1 VAASKPLFCK
11 RGRNEKQPAD
21 PRGGVRGFAAA
32 ILAGSSVCGC
42 KGGESLTTLASAQ
55 PSPIASPKITTTPA
69 QNGAVIATLASTLA
83 GATIHYTVDG
93 NAPTA
98 RSQVYEAPFL
108 VASSLTIKAIA
119 IAAGGAQSN
128 VASQSFPA
136 SIPPGTLVWSDE
148 FTNESGAKAQPNP
161 RVWTYDAGNNGF
173 GNNELE
179 NYCAWGSAAPPCD
192 PTKPNAY
199 VGTDGYLHIAARRP
213 SKGVY
218 TSARMK
224 SQGLFSLQY
233 GRIEVRARVPESQ
246 GFWPAFWLLGNNIGA
261 AGWPACG
268 EQDVLERV
276 NAASRPD
283 WNEGS
288 VHGPGFTGTSL
299 GTRFSF
305 PAGQTAAEWHTYGMI
320 WSKGSIAY
328 YVDDPAKPYATYAPA
343 SLFGLPGAAWPFDAG
358 QSAFLIL
365 NLAVGG
371 DWPKAP
377 NASTPFPS
385 EMLVDYVRIY
395 TN

>member
-1 VAASKPLFCK
+1 MGGTVNMAQVRDAAVAT
-11 RGRNEKQPAD
+11 
-21 PRGGVRGFAAA
+21 A
-32 ILAGSSVCGC
+32 ILVVSLLCGC
-42 KGGESLTTLASAQ
+42 KGGESLTTPEAAQSA
-55 PSPIASPKITTTPA
+55 PPAIAVAPA
-69 QNGAVIATLASTLA
+69 QNGAVIAALASTTA

-93 NAPTA
+93 SAPSA
-98 RSQVYEAPFL
+98 SSQVYEAPFL
-108 VASSLTIKAIA
+108 VASNLTIKAIA
-119 IAAGGAQSN
+119 TTAGGTASG
-128 VASQSFPA
+128 VASQSF
-136 SIPPGTLVWSDE
+136 SMNIPSGTLVWSDE
-148 FTNESGAKAQPNP
+148 FTNQSGANAQPDP
-161 RVWTYDAGNNGF
+161 HTWTYDTGSNGF

-179 NYCAWGSAAPPCD
+179 RYCAWGSSAAPCNA
-192 PTKPNAY
+192 TKPNAY
-199 VGTDGYLHIAARRP
+199 VGTDGYLHIAAQQP
-213 SKGVY
+213 SKGIY
-218 TSARMK
+218 TSARLK
-224 SQGLFSLQY
+224 SQGLFSAQY

-246 GFWPAFWLLGNNIGA
+246 GFWPAFWLLGNNVSTVD
-261 AGWPACG
+261 WPACG

-276 NAASRPD
+276 NAATKPD

-305 PAGQTAAEWHTYGMI
+305 PDGQTAAAWHTYGMI

-328 YVDDPAKPYATYAPA
+328 YVDDPAKPYVTYTPA
-343 SLFGLPGAAWPFDAG
+343 SLSGLPGAAWPFDGG

-371 DWPKAP
+371 DWPKSP